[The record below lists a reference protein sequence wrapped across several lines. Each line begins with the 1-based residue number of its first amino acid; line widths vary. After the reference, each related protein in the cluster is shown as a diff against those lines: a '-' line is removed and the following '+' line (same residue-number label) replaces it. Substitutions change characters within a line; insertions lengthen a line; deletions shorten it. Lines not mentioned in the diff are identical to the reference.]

1 MRRRRCRRHLACM
14 SNPPSFPD
22 LVVKTPVIALEAD
35 GDFNSKGELL
45 TRLSNST
52 PVQIGDLWFHMELIQ
67 VDDNGDAVNPSLQP
81 NIDAVTTLLGGR
93 AGETEIASNVYVPVL
108 FPHER

>member
-1 MRRRRCRRHLACM
+1 
-14 SNPPSFPD
+14 
-22 LVVKTPVIALEAD
+22 
-35 GDFNSKGELL
+35 
-45 TRLSNST
+45 
-52 PVQIGDLWFHMELIQ
+52 MELIQ

>member
-1 MRRRRCRRHLACM
+1 
-14 SNPPSFPD
+14 
-22 LVVKTPVIALEAD
+22 
-35 GDFNSKGELL
+35 
-45 TRLSNST
+45 
-52 PVQIGDLWFHMELIQ
+52 MELIQ

-93 AGETEIASNVYVPVL
+93 AGETEIAGNVYVPVL